1 MPRSES
7 ILSDDMDDNIEEFAL
22 SPQGRDKSAAK
33 SAKKTSANSNS
44 AVPAQ
49 PRRAE
54 EMKEPKKENLNLKEP
69 EKFESAG
76 KQ

>member
-33 SAKKTSANSNS
+33 SAKKTSANS